1 RAASST
7 ASSTLAAQRAQAS
20 GRRATTITTHF
31 SHGLAD
37 FRTGWARLLAALLV
51 LVVASTSLHPALR
64 AGPTLAELQRAA
76 TGGDGGAPAT
86 NDDLALQQPVA
97 HLRGLG
103 EARLDPARPT
113 GSADPKPPGLAAAAP
128 VLAHAPRAP
137 PQ

>member
-1 RAASST
+1 M
-7 ASSTLAAQRAQAS
+7 
-20 GRRATTITTHF
+20 
-31 SHGLAD
+31 
-37 FRTGWARLLAALLV
+37 

-76 TGGDGGAPAT
+76 TGGDGGAPT
-86 NDDLALQQPVA
+86 INDDLALQQPVA

-113 GSADPKPPGLAAAAP
+113 GSGDPKPPGLAAAAP

-137 PQ
+137 PQVHPVPVRLAAGIHQSPRLSTGPPSNRG